1 MLSKDE
7 ITARSL
13 RLAGRAPN
21 PYTGTLNDPFEEA
34 QSRYSGPGWDQFF
47 GGLQKTEEDAQLAGK
62 NYRVNWGGFGN
73 AVDDGGGMARAR
85 RQSLAAMDAG
95 YGNTGAEDL
104 NPLEQ
109 QAQKNFILSQQANA
123 AIEQARAE
131 RDSLNERNDAVA
143 ERTNARLGKS
153 YDDFVLSSAFVPA
166 SPIARAPINSPTPI
180 DPAKH
185 ATVAYTAEPAR
196 RLTADEMLLR
206 SVPAS
211 QKLGVE
217 KTLQE
222 MALKRQDSDLAL
234 RKQQEV
240 ERENKAKDAQNAPF
254 VAPKDAAGVPITGD
268 ALMATLPDA
277 KRKLVQAV
285 LDGRQAIPSGTAL
298 KDPYWKGVLE
308 TANLVDPNFD
318 TVNYNARA
326 NTRKDFTSGAAS
338 KQINAI
344 NTVAGHLHDLAEEGK
359 KLGNTGLDW
368 LNGVY
373 NKLTPGG
380 TDRGVTLNNFETLKE
395 GVATE
400 LMRTWRQVG
409 AGSEKEIEDWKSTIT
424 SAKSPE
430 ELRGAFKTVGGM
442 LESKLGAL
450 DTQYKQGMGTEAVSA
465 ISPESRK
472 RLDALQGI
480 GVDAPTATAKPR
492 NPFRK

>member
-13 RLAGRAPN
+13 RLSGRAPN
-21 PYTGTLNDPFEEA
+21 PYTGTLNDPFQEA
-34 QSRYSGPGWDQFF
+34 QSIYAGPGWGQFF
-47 GGLQKTEEDAQLAGK
+47 GGLQKEQEDAQLAGK
-62 NYRVNWGGFGN
+62 SYRVGWGGFGN
-73 AVDDGGGMARAR
+73 ATDDGGGMPRGR
-85 RQSLAAMDAG
+85 GTSLGAMSAA
-95 YGNTGAEDL
+95 DL
-104 NPLEQ
+104 NPLEE
-109 QAQKNFILSQQANA
+109 QAQKQLLLQQQAND
-123 AIEQARAE
+123 AIERAKAE
-131 RDSLNERNDAVA
+131 KAGQVAYNDAEANRVNSDLA
-143 ERTNARLGKS
+143 KS
-153 YDDFVLSSAFVPA
+153 YNDFVLSSAFVPA
-166 SPIARAPINSPTPI
+166 SPITHEVGVTPLA
-180 DPAKH
+180 DAQRGQRVSD
-185 ATVAYTAEPAR
+185 TYTARPDR
-196 RLTADEMLLR
+196 PQTSNEMLLR
-206 SVPAS
+206 SVPAN
-211 QKLGVE
+211 QKIGVE
-217 KTLQE
+217 KALQE
-222 MALKRQDSDLAL
+222 MSLKRQEADLAA
-234 RKQQEV
+234 RKQTEV
-240 ERENKAKDAQNAPF
+240 ERENKAKDAVNAPF
-254 VAPKDAAGVPITGD
+254 VPPVDAQGVPMTGE
-268 ALMATLPDA
+268 ALLGTLPDA
-277 KRKLVQAV
+277 KRKLVTAV
-285 LDGRQAIPSGTAL
+285 LEGRQAIPSGTAL

-326 NTRKDFTSGAAS
+326 NTRKDFTSGKAS
-338 KQINAI
+338 QQINAI

-409 AGSEKEIEDWKSTIT
+409 AGSEKEIEDWKETIT
-424 SAKSPE
+424 SAKSPQ
-430 ELRGAFKTVGGM
+430 ELKGAFKTVGGM

-480 GVDAPTATAKPR
+480 GAEKAGAKADPLGIR
-492 NPFRK
+492 R